1 MTEPNPVAIA
11 NFSHLCVGVSDIDR
25 SLAFYTEVLGM
36 DVVFDVELDGAGL
49 DAVTG
54 MADGKGRM
62 IGGLIGGTMVELLS
76 LGDIPAVPEGAH
88 LGYTNMSFRVEDLD
102 AAHAALQRHQGV
114 RITPPVEVAGLR
126 MLFVYDPDATP
137 IELIELPKG
146 VRTTEQLWRPSG
158 VSSS

>member
-1 MTEPNPVAIA
+1 MSEPKPIAIA
-11 NFSHLCVGVSDIDR
+11 NFSHLCVGVSDTER

-36 DVVFDVELDGAGL
+36 DVVFDVELDAAGL

-54 MADGKGRM
+54 MTDGQGRM
-62 IGGLIGGTMVELLS
+62 IGGLIGATMIELLS
-76 LGDIPAVPEGAH
+76 LGDIPSVPEGAH

-102 AAHAALQRHQGV
+102 AAYAALQRHPDV
-114 RITPPVEVAGLR
+114 RVTPPVEVAGLR

-146 VRTTEQLWRPSG
+146 VKTTVQLWRPTPG
-158 VSSS
+158 

>member
-1 MTEPNPVAIA
+1 MTEPKPVTIA
-11 NFSHLCVGVSDIDR
+11 NFSHLCIGVSDIGR

-54 MADGKGRM
+54 MSDGKGRM

-76 LGDIPAVPEGAH
+76 LGDIPSVPEGPH
-88 LGYTNMSFRVEDLD
+88 LGYTNMSFRVDDLD

-126 MLFVYDPDATP
+126 MLFIYDPDATP

-146 VRTTEQLWRPSG
+146 LRTTEQLWRPPA
-158 VSSS
+158 VSSP

>member
-1 MTEPNPVAIA
+1 MTELEPIAIA
-11 NFSHLCVGVSDIDR
+11 NFSHLCVGVSDIGR
-25 SLAFYTEVLGM
+25 SLAFYTDVLGM

-54 MADGKGRM
+54 MSDGKGRM
-62 IGGLIGGTMVELLS
+62 IGGLIGETMVELLA
-76 LGDIPAVPEGAH
+76 LGDIPAVPEGPH
-88 LGYTNMSFRVEDLD
+88 LGYTNMSFRVDDLD
-102 AAHAALQRHQGV
+102 AAHTALQRHHGV

-146 VRTTEQLWRPSG
+146 VRTTEHLWRPPA
-158 VSSS
+158 

>member
-1 MTEPNPVAIA
+1 MTEPNPIAIG
-11 NFSHLCVGVSDIDR
+11 NFSHLCVAVSDIAR

-62 IGGLIGGTMVELLS
+62 IGGLIGGIMVELLS
-76 LGDIPAVPEGAH
+76 LGDVPSVPEGAH
-88 LGYTNMSFRVEDLD
+88 LGYTNMSFRVDDLD
-102 AAHAALQRHQGV
+102 AAHADLQRHHDV

-126 MLFVYDPDATP
+126 MLFVYDPDGTP
-137 IELIELPKG
+137 IELIELPNG
-146 VRTTEQLWRPSG
+146 VRTTDQLWRPAPS
-158 VSSS
+158 